1 MCVECRR
8 FLRSQAL
15 DVMKTAHNLER
26 KMVSGSYW
34 SLMNEEGELKQEL
47 RESLDK
53 LYSHPLKMDALST
66 PQELT
71 K

>member
-1 MCVECRR
+1 MR
-8 FLRSQAL
+8 
-15 DVMKTAHNLER
+15 TAHNLEH
-26 KMVSGSYW
+26 KMASGSCW
-34 SLMNEEGELKQEL
+34 SLMNEEGEIKKEL

-53 LYSHPLKMDALST
+53 LYNHPLKMEAFSD